1 MQSGSRGKMSLHRLF
16 GITELGF
23 RDPEANLDGLI
34 RAFVS
39 IGEAAAARW
48 IQMPTA
54 VLVFQVVPGDP
65 ASGAIY
71 VYERHTQSF
80 YMLTFEGADD
90 NLSLSD
96 FDQVLTEYQLLD
108 CVWGAAFARS
118 NFEFGEAA

>member
-1 MQSGSRGKMSLHRLF
+1 MQCSRGKMSLHRLF
-16 GITELGF
+16 GAKELGF
-23 RDPEANLDGLI
+23 GDTETNLDGLI

-54 VLVFQVVPGDP
+54 VLVFQVVPGAP
-65 ASGAIY
+65 ESGAIY

-90 NLSLSD
+90 NPSLSD

-108 CVWGAAFARS
+108 CLRDGAFARS
-118 NFEFGEAA
+118 NFEAA